1 MQFDLRR
8 RLLAS
13 TVLVGASLL
22 GTAAQAQDTSA
33 GQAADDDAGV
43 IVVTGSLITNPNLER
58 ATPVN
63 VTTSDEIELRQS
75 NTAEQLLRELP
86 GTVPSVGSAVNNG
99 NAGASF
105 VNLRGVGANRNVV
118 LLDGVRITPADLL
131 GRFDLNNVPL
141 ALVERTEILTGGA
154 ATTYG
159 ADAIGG
165 VVNFITKRNFSGLE
179 VQASNQITERGDGN
193 IFRVDATIGANFDDG
208 RGNVVLSIGYQESD
222 PVFQGDR
229 VFGRFALDSFN
240 GSVSGSG
247 ASPVPSRFANVNTLG
262 IDNVSQG
269 CGLAGQPA
277 CSVTQGIRQI
287 LPQGGQFRAGGDT
300 DPFNFNPFN
309 LYQTPFRRFNVF
321 AQGNYE
327 LSENIEVYS
336 RALVSQN
343 TVRTV
348 LAPSGAF
355 NLPVTV
361 SLNHPF
367 LTPAV
372 RNGFCQFDTNLGT
385 GYTPLFTPAECA
397 AAATAT
403 GPDDPNYR
411 EVSTALLRRATEV
424 GPRIF
429 GYRTDIYDVQL
440 GFRGDITDTIRWD
453 VFGTYGES
461 QNLSDIG
468 GFTLNSRFRQG
479 LRAGPDGCFD
489 PSNGCVPINAFGPEG
504 AILPDQVEFL
514 SATSLA
520 FTRVSQAQVR
530 AAVNGDFG
538 AALPWAEDAIAF
550 AVGGEYRRYSAR
562 RQADTLGLS
571 GDLGGSGGVDPNVR
585 GGFDVYEVFGE
596 LVAPLVQ
603 DRPFFH
609 DLSIGGGIRYSSFTV
624 DAPEAGN
631 PGYNTTT
638 WKVEGNWAP
647 VEDIRFRASF
657 NRSVRAPNISELF
670 TPVTTQLTNLS
681 EDPCASVN
689 DAGQVFRAA
698 PQGEL
703 REICLAQGAPPGSI
717 GIIPVPAAGQA
728 NVTSGGDLTLQ
739 PERSD
744 SYTIGVVVQPDF
756 LPGFSAS
763 LDYWNIKIERAIS
776 SLAPSDTIQACFGT
790 SPQSPPAGASLTE
803 ACRVIRRSPI
813 DGGLSG
819 EPLTTPGLFA
829 VNTNQGRIQTDG
841 LDMAMNYNTD
851 LGFARLALS
860 FNGTWTFSNTF
871 QAAPGLINRE
881 CVSFYSVNCF
891 SIQPEFYWNQRTTL
905 SFDNVD
911 VSLLWRHISA
921 TEQEPL
927 IRRFFSGNV
936 PSSQSPLPGAPA
948 PGALGVRNF
957 QRIGAYDY
965 FDLSTRIGL
974 TENVTLTL
982 TIANLLD
989 KQPPIIGN
997 NSGNVAFNSGNTYPS
1012 TFDALGRSYRAAVR
1026 LRF

>member
-1 MQFDLRR
+1 MHFGLRR

-13 TVLVGASLL
+13 TVLVGASML
-22 GTAAQAQDTSA
+22 GSAAQAQDAT
-33 GQAADDDAGV
+33 AAVDDEV

-63 VTTSDEIELRQS
+63 VTTSEEIELRQS

-86 GTVPSVGSAVNNG
+86 GTVPSIGSAVNNG

-105 VNLRGVGANRNVV
+105 VDLRGVGSNRNVV

-165 VVNFITKRNFSGLE
+165 VINFITKRNFSGLE
-179 VQASNQITERGDGN
+179 VQASNQLTERGDGN
-193 IFRVDATIGANFDDG
+193 VFRIDATIGASFDDG
-208 RGNVVLSIGYQESD
+208 RGNVVVNIGYQEAD
-222 PVFQGDR
+222 AVFQGDR
-229 VFGRFALDSFN
+229 DFSRFSFDSLS
-240 GSVSGSG
+240 GGVSGSG
-247 ASPVPSRFANVNTLG
+247 LAPVPSRFANVNPLG
-262 IDNVSQG
+262 LDNITQG
-269 CGLAGQPA
+269 CGAAGQPA
-277 CSVTQGIRQI
+277 CAVTQGTRQ
-287 LPQGGQFRAGGDT
+287 LVAEGGAFRTTGAT

-309 LYQTPFRRFNVF
+309 IFQTPFRRFNVF

-327 LSENIEVYS
+327 LTDNIEVYS

-343 TVRTV
+343 TVRTI
-348 LAPSGAF
+348 LAPSGSF
-355 NLPVTV
+355 GIPVTI
-361 SLNHPF
+361 SLNNPF

-372 RNGFCQFDTNLGT
+372 RNGLCQFDTNPGA
-385 GYTPLFTPAECA
+385 GYTPLFSSAECA
-397 AAATAT
+397 AAATAV
-403 GPDDPNYR
+403 GPDDPAYR
-411 EVSTALLRRATEV
+411 EADTALFRRATEV

-429 GYRTDIYDVQL
+429 TFRTDVYDVKL
-440 GFRGDITDTIRWD
+440 GFRGDLTDSIRWD

-461 QNLSDIG
+461 QNLRDTQNE
-468 GFTLNSRFRQG
+468 TLNSRIRQS
-479 LRAGPDGCFD
+479 LLAGPNGCFD
-489 PSNGCVPINAFGPEG
+489 PSNGCVPVNFIGPEG
-504 AILPDQVEFL
+504 SITPDQARFL
-514 SATSLA
+514 SETSLA
-520 FTRVSQAQVR
+520 FTRVSQAQAR
-530 AAVNGDFG
+530 ATISGDFG
-538 AALPWAEDAIAF
+538 AALPWAEDAVAF

-571 GDLGGSGGVDPNVR
+571 GDVGGTVDPNIR
-585 GGFDVYEVFGE
+585 GGYDVYEAFGE
-596 LVAPLVQ
+596 VIAPLVQ
-603 DRPFFH
+603 DKPFFH
-609 DLSIGGGIRYSSFTV
+609 DLSIGGGIRYSSYTV

-631 PGYNTTT
+631 PSYNTTT

-647 VEDIRFRASF
+647 VEDIRFRGSF

-670 TPVTTQLTNLS
+670 TPVTTQLSNLTD
-681 EDPCASVN
+681 DPCASIN
-689 DAGQVFRAA
+689 EAGAIFRPA

-703 REICLAQGAPPGSI
+703 RDICLAQGAPVGSL
-717 GIIPVPAAGQA
+717 GAIPVPAAGQA
-728 NVTSGGDLTLQ
+728 QATTGGDITLQ

-744 SYTIGVVVQPDF
+744 SYTVGVVLQPTF

-776 SLAPSDTIQACFGT
+776 ALAPSDAIQACFGT
-790 SPQSPPAGASLTE
+790 NPLNPPAGASQTT
-803 ACRVIRRSPI
+803 ACTVIGRNPV

-819 EPLTTPGLFA
+819 DSLTTSGLLL
-829 VNTNQGRIQTDG
+829 VETNQGRIETDG
-841 LDMAMNYNTD
+841 LDLAMNYNTD

-860 FNGTWTFSNTF
+860 FNGTWVFNNTF

-881 CVSFYSVNCF
+881 CVSFYSVNCA
-891 SIQPEFYWNQRTTL
+891 SIQPEFFWNQRTTL

-921 TEQEPL
+921 TEQEP
-927 IRRFFSGNV
+927 IVANFFAGNLPV
-936 PSSQSPLPGAPA
+936 GQSPLPGAPA
-948 PGALGVRNF
+948 PGSFGFRDFGKIEAF
-957 QRIGAYDY
+957 DY

-974 TENVTLTL
+974 TENVTLTF
-982 TIANLLD
+982 TVANLLD
-989 KQPPIIGN
+989 KQAPIVGN
-997 NSGNVAFNSGNTYPS
+997 TAGTTSFNSGNTYPS
-1012 TFDALGRSYRAAVR
+1012 TFDALGRTYRAAVR